1 MFLNENKFKKLC
13 KDKYKGAGLTV
24 GMTDDEV
31 YIVSG
36 EWWNLEV
43 PKEFMTREILGIIV
57 GFTGELPEKGEIYT
71 YQEKDE
77 AHQANLM
84 YVNDWNLNAKY
95 EASRDVYELTRVTY
109 EGTSSKKRI
118 LQGKND
124 IAIVNEEIINL
135 IDPDRKE
142 KEELMENGIR
152 KDGHILIWAS
162 SMMHFAAYYSIAIN
176 EGEQQFLESC
186 KDIIMNW

>member
-1 MFLNENKFKKLC
+1 MFLNESKFKKLC
-13 KDKYKGAGLTV
+13 KDKYKGSGLTV

-43 PKEFMTREILGIIV
+43 PKEFMTREMLGIIV
-57 GFTGELPEKGEIYT
+57 GFTGELPEKGKIYT

-77 AHQANLM
+77 VNQAGLM
-84 YVNDWNLNAKY
+84 YVNDWDLSGKY
-95 EASRDVYELTRVTY
+95 VASKDVYEVTRVTY
-109 EGTSSKKRI
+109 EGTSSTKRI
-118 LQGKND
+118 LQGKNE
-124 IAIVNEEIINL
+124 IAVVKEEIIKL
-135 IDPDRKE
+135 IDTDRKE

-162 SMMHFAAYYSIAIN
+162 NMMCFAAYDSIAVN
-176 EGEQQFLESC
+176 EGEQNFLESC